1 MTAMALCGKPTPS
14 GQPCRRKVRSPG
26 GPCGAAHP
34 DPRPPTGTPAAAATA
49 VPTADPLTAMTAP
62 AASRPE
68 GQNDRRADRASATLA
83 FFTER
88 AYDGNSEETET
99 AIADLLSDL
108 RHLARRYGVDIDRA
122 WDLAESNWSA
132 EDGDGV
138 AARQED
144 PDYDGPPASG
154 GLPASTAWPPPREG
168 GWDDP
173 ARTARTLRRL
183 AGGTVT
189 DDEWAALIAGPETPG
204 RWPDTLTGIDASD
217 PDTLPLQAA
226 RAAAITNPNCPPRVL
241 AWAAAGHD
249 PELRDLAAGHPNCPP
264 EGRSAAGLLA

>member
-1 MTAMALCGKPTPS
+1 MVLCGKPTPG
-14 GQPCRRKVRSPG
+14 GQPCRRKVRAPG

-34 DPRPPTGTPAAAATA
+34 EVVSPAGATPAGA
-49 VPTADPLTAMTAP
+49 PTVGPEADPLTAMTVP
-62 AASRPE
+62 AAPLPE

-108 RHLARRYGVDIDRA
+108 RHLARRYDVDIDRA

-132 EDGDGV
+132 EDGAGGG
-138 AARQED
+138 QED

-154 GLPASTAWPPPREG
+154 GLPASAAWPPPREG
-168 GWDDP
+168 GWDAP
-173 ARTARTLRRL
+173 ARTSSTLRRL

-189 DDEWAALIAGPETPG
+189 DDEWAALIAGPEAPD
-204 RWPDTLTGIDASD
+204 RQPDTLTGIDASD
-217 PDTLPLQAA
+217 PDTLQAA
-226 RAAAITNPNCPPRVL
+226 RSAAVTNPGCPPRVL

-249 PELRDLAAGHPNCPP
+249 PELRALAAGHPNCPP